1 MTKTRILLI
10 ACGLILLIH
19 LLWIY
24 SVLPETVASHFD
36 GAGNANAWMS
46 KEAFL
51 VFEAVILLLVVGE
64 FTLIPWLISRM
75 PKSLINLPHKDYWL
89 SEERREH
96 TFATFRRYFEIFGAS
111 ILILFTIVN
120 HLVYLANVNRQNL
133 SGNIWY
139 VLIAFFAFVVIW
151 LAKFIMEF
159 TRKK

>member
-36 GAGNANAWMS
+36 GAGNANDWMS